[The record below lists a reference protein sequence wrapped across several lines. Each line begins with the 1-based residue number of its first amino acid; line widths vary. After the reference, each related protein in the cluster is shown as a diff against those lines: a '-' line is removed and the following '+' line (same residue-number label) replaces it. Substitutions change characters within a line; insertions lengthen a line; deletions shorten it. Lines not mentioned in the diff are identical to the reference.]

1 MGTRKRNAMIGTLTF
16 NNGWAIS
23 HSCSN
28 SPVAQWAF
36 SCWFKMS
43 FLIVVF
49 IELAGDDIFLSISQG
64 PSKAGEGMSQT
75 GPSSLAI
82 TEMSCPDILS
92 RFPPSRAAFPVTL
105 LNTNTAQLC
114 FPHSL
119 GHKGAWI
126 FFHATSHCTF
136 PIWLFIEPC
145 PSHFYLTFFP
155 HPIRITQQALI
166 CHLPTKYTQHLH
178 ILYVFSY
185 LATWG
190 THCRSNSSSFP
201 TGWIA
206 NISGEKKSLLV
217 AMGKWSKLHEVK
229 QKINGISNA
238 N

>member
-23 HSCSN
+23 HSCSK

-82 TEMSCPDILS
+82 TETSCPDILS

-105 LNTNTAQLC
+105 LNTNTAQLLLS
-114 FPHSL
+114 PLLGAERSL
-119 GHKGAWI
+119 DI
-126 FFHATSHCTF
+126 F
-136 PIWLFIEPC
+136 
-145 PSHFYLTFFP
+145 PSHFPLHFP
-155 HPIRITQQALI
+155 HLAL
-166 CHLPTKYTQHLH
+166 HWTLPFTLLSHFLSTPNKNYTASSDLPS
-178 ILYVFSY
+178 SY
-185 LATWG
+185 
-190 THCRSNSSSFP
+190 
-201 TGWIA
+201 
-206 NISGEKKSLLV
+206 
-217 AMGKWSKLHEVK
+217 
-229 QKINGISNA
+229 
-238 N
+238 